1 MADTKIGTTI
11 SSFSDSS
18 FEMAAESIQCA
29 GDTDL
34 PGIIVMGVLR
44 GLTYNFRGL
53 RLALKTPRLLLLG
66 LTHLVAVVILTV
78 IAVGL
83 VFIYHQD
90 ILHFVWDRPESAWL
104 IWLWYLLSWLIALFL
119 AGFATIAAYLLSQVL
134 FSVLI
139 MDLMSRITERLMSG
153 GERKPRDDSL
163 WKQFLFLLGQ
173 EIPRTILPLTATFAL
188 VVVGWLTPLGPIISL
203 LGSAAALIFLA
214 WDNTDLVPARRLEPF
229 GGRFRFLLKHLGF
242 HLGFGLPFLIPGLNI
257 LFLSYAPVGA
267 TLYYLENHG

>member
-1 MADTKIGTTI
+1 
-11 SSFSDSS
+11 
-18 FEMAAESIQCA
+18 
-29 GDTDL
+29 
-34 PGIIVMGVLR
+34 MGVLR

-53 RLALKTPRLLLLG
+53 RLALRTPRLLLLG
-66 LTHLVAVVILTV
+66 LAHLVAVVILTV

-83 VFIYHQD
+83 VLIYHQD

-139 MDLMSRITERLMSG
+139 MDHMSRITERLMSG
-153 GERKPRDDSL
+153 GERKPLEDSL

-188 VVVGWLTPLGPIISL
+188 VVVGWLTPLGPIISV

-229 GGRFRFLLKHLGF
+229 GDRFRFLLKHIGF